1 MILKSQRESVGWHL
15 LLIIQSR
22 RIRGADRGKYL
33 ESKGDCYGK
42 KPTFLNVVEI
52 IE

>member
-15 LLIIQSR
+15 LLISQSR

-42 KPTFLNVVEI
+42 KPHFSQRC
-52 IE
+52 